1 MYIYVLKI
9 DVFLFVYREILY
21 ILLVGGLERIFEGGI
36 EELGVGL
43 DLGGIENFLLFC
55 WGEG

>member
-1 MYIYVLKI
+1 M
-9 DVFLFVYREILY
+9 FFYREILR
-21 ILLVGGLERIFEGGI
+21 ILLVGGLERIFDGGI

>member
-1 MYIYVLKI
+1 M
-9 DVFLFVYREILY
+9 FFYREILR
-21 ILLVGGLERIFEGGI
+21 ILLVGGLERIFDGGI

-43 DLGGIENFLLFC
+43 DLEGIEDILLFC

>member
-1 MYIYVLKI
+1 MYIYVLKSM
-9 DVFLFVYREILY
+9 FFYREILR